1 MIYSKAIKDDVKLKA
16 DVVSVE
22 AMKLHE
28 ELKLFKMMKKS
39 SMREWKQNND
49 IFTGQ
54 SSCCF
59 VKNVKAH
66 SSKCSVFSCT

>member
-1 MIYSKAIKDDVKLKA
+1 MIYSKAIEDNIKLKA
-16 DVVSVE
+16 EVLSVE

-39 SMREWKQNND
+39 SMCEWKQNND

-54 SSCCF
+54 FSLLFCE
-59 VKNVKAH
+59 
-66 SSKCSVFSCT
+66 KC